1 MRATRIELDGHA
13 GHVAIERKAGQT
25 TIRIDSILRDPLPG
39 RGQQAWK
46 SWELD
51 AAISDE
57 DLFKVATEVQFRT
70 DGSTGTNSMIHD
82 YFRELQR
89 FQD

>member
-1 MRATRIELDGHA
+1 MCSSDL
-13 GHVAIERKAGQT
+13 
-25 TIRIDSILRDPLPG
+25 LRDPLPE

-46 SWELD
+46 TWELP
-51 AAISDE
+51 ARISDE
-57 DLFKVATEVQFRT
+57 DLFKVATEVQCRT

-82 YFRELQR
+82 VFRELQR